1 MHCPRCGASVTV
13 PDDLYVE
20 TTRCEYCGH
29 VSPLPEELARA
40 RAVER
45 RVREDKARAEADA
58 LARAQAGS
66 PFTNAAKQ
74 ATSMVGWIVAMGAL
88 GTLAV
93 AGAIVYSVVQEKEL
107 ARASTVRTLSEADR
121 QANLAA
127 LEAKLGPSRDG
138 GCKRVVVNPDARS
151 VAANLSLKMHADG
164 NCARLVMASTTPGAA
179 LGVKWTPAAG
189 EAFQK
194 SDTGALELEHCATA
208 TGEHAVALTGPTSG
222 YAYSVVDC
230 PPAREKFAT
239 DPEKNGTAAVSARLK
254 ALTAAGCS
262 RVLMAPEKHSGSRT
276 VTATMRPGFFCA
288 VVVAATGV
296 PGAKLGLSAASPIGE
311 TLVTVPPA
319 PVVESVLCP
328 KTAGPHKIEV
338 TPTTAHYFTVAG
350 VDCPKKVA
358 AKLP

>member
-1 MHCPRCGASVTV
+1 MHGPRCGASVTV
-13 PDDLYVE
+13 PADLYVE
-20 TTRCEYCGH
+20 TTRCAYCGT
-29 VSPLPEELARA
+29 VTPLPDELAQA

-45 RVREDKARAEADA
+45 RVREEKARAEAEA
-58 LARAQAGS
+58 HARAQAGS
-66 PFTNAAKQ
+66 ALSNAAKQ

-88 GTLAV
+88 GILAV
-93 AGAIVYSVVQEKEL
+93 AGAIVFLVSREVET
-107 ARASTVRTLSEADR
+107 ARASAVRRLSDVDR

-127 LEAKLGPSRDG
+127 LEAKLRPLREG
-138 GCKRVVVNPDARS
+138 GCKRVVVNPEAGS
-151 VAANLSLKMHADG
+151 VAANLSLRMHADG
-164 NCARLVMASTTPGAA
+164 NCAKLVMASTAPGAA
-179 LGVKWTPAAG
+179 LEVKWTPAG
-189 EAFQK
+189 DVGFQK
-194 SDTGALELEHCATA
+194 SDKGALELEHCPTI
-208 TGEHAVALTGPTSG
+208 TGEHKLALTGPVSG

-230 PPAREKFAT
+230 PPAREKFAA
-239 DPEKNGTAAVSARLK
+239 DPEKNGNAAVSARLK

-276 VTATMRPGFFCA
+276 VTATMSPGPFCA

-296 PGAKLGLSAASPIGE
+296 PGAKLGLSATSPIGE
-311 TLVTVPPA
+311 AVATVPPA

-338 TPTTAHYFTVAG
+338 APTTPHYFTVAG